1 MTSDNDLIVWSDGT
15 FCFRYDLAE
24 YSWMSDDYYVL
35 PFATKAYYQFLDYYE
50 VPL

>member
-1 MTSDNDLIVWSDGT
+1 MTSDNDLIVWADGT
-15 FCFRYDLAE
+15 FCFRYELEE

-35 PFATKAYYQFLDYYE
+35 SFATQAYYQFLDYYE